1 MDKHERYDGN
11 MKGGSK
17 TMKTLLLLLLGIT
30 AVIIFLAN
38 LGPMIVLAISV
49 VISYYAVKKFILAD
63 TVGKKV
69 LWGFVIL
76 IGLAISLSNIPAL
89 IGVASFV
96 VLYYTYKTWKKD
108 KQDTYV
114 DDDFLMTDQ

>member
-1 MDKHERYDGN
+1 
-11 MKGGSK
+11 
-17 TMKTLLLLLLGIT
+17 MKTLLLLLLGIT